1 MVEHKKDDHI
11 LAYDLNTGRLRAK
24 VIGPIRSYRD
34 AQAQPT
40 KGEPVESYVTLWKLL
55 DHARDA
61 QV

>member
-40 KGEPVESYVTLWKLL
+40 KVEPVESYGSCSIML
-55 DHARDA
+55 ARDA
-61 QV
+61 QA